1 MNITSAPD
9 IIATSLAFQA
19 SGGGGGGNFSQVFL
33 LPMIV
38 VFGIFYFLVIRPQQK
53 KQRQAQTER
62 DRLLSALKA
71 GDKVI
76 TNGGIYG
83 TLIAVN
89 EKTVQLRI
97 AQSVS
102 IQVSRSS
109 IADLQESETAKEV
122 EAARS

>member
-1 MNITSAPD
+1 MILAPD
-9 IIATSLAFQA
+9 SSAIPFALQA
-19 SGGGGGGNFSQVFL
+19 SSGQGGSLSGVL
-33 LPMIV
+33 VPMIV
-38 VFGIFYFLVIRPQQK
+38 VFGIFYFLIIRPQQK
-53 KQRQAQTER
+53 KQRDAQTER
-62 DRLLSALKA
+62 DRMLSALKA
-71 GDKVI
+71 GDKII

-102 IQVSRSS
+102 IQVLRSS
-109 IADLQESETAKEV
+109 IAELQESEAAREV